1 MWLFLQHRHDSV
13 LTMWLHDLYRTRRP
27 TQNLPPFWG
36 LQLATATFSLY
47 SVITTRSLPTDEL
60 MLSQAVMS
68 QTLVISSPP
77 PPPGGLEVSQWT
89 CLSVCLSAR
98 ISQRLHVKTSRNF
111 LYTLP
116 AAVFWRQRNTLCISG
131 FVDDVTFSYIMGQI
145 QTQSWSLRR
154 SE

>member
-77 PPPGGLEVSQWT
+77 PSTRRPRSIAMNM
-89 CLSVCLSAR
+89 SVCLSVR
-98 ISQRLHVKTSRNF
+98 SHISKTTCQNFTKFSVHVTCGRLLTTTQYVMYFRFCGWRHVFIHNG
-111 LYTLP
+111 P
-116 AAVFWRQRNTLCISG
+116 NTDAELESA
-131 FVDDVTFSYIMGQI
+131 T
-145 QTQSWSLRR
+145 
-154 SE
+154 